1 LDRSPCASGG
11 FAVFADR
18 AQAAEIALHQAL
30 MPEIAP
36 SGHALA
42 FAHGRQASGWLHC
55 KQESIRLTATEPRHA
70 PEPALPESFD
80 ALLGSRLRLE
90 TPQIAG

>member
-1 LDRSPCASGG
+1 
-11 FAVFADR
+11 VFADR

-36 SGHALA
+36 HALA
-42 FAHGRQASGWLHC
+42 FDHGRKASGWLHC

-90 TPQIAG
+90 APQIAAG

>member
-1 LDRSPCASGG
+1 
-11 FAVFADR
+11 VFADR

-30 MPEIAP
+30 MPEISP

-80 ALLGSRLRLE
+80 ALWGSRLRLE